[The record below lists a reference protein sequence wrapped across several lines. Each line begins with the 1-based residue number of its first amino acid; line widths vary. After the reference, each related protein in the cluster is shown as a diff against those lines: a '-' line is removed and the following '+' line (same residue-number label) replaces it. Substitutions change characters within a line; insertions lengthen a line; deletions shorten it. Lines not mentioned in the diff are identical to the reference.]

1 MPVDR
6 MRKVDCIVFAVR
18 RLIPTNQCFKDLLYI
33 TLLNSRYLSQ
43 PNYLAVGL
51 LVADLFDSD
60 WEKAHNERINFVKII
75 DTDVTGLVDLIID
88 KRLEKLENL
97 RVFIIEGK
105 VQDRKSRVNLTF
117 CILEK

>member
-1 MPVDR
+1 G
-6 MRKVDCIVFAVR
+6 C
-18 RLIPTNQCFKDLLYI
+18 YSI

-60 WEKAHNERINFVKII
+60 WEKVHNERINFVKII

-88 KRLEKLENL
+88 KRL
-97 RVFIIEGK
+97 
-105 VQDRKSRVNLTF
+105 
-117 CILEK
+117 